1 MAVVH
6 MVNLETFTHC
16 ARGLSRYLKHS
27 WWMEPTHSRKL
38 NCKNPASL
46 TDHIICELLTTTN
59 IFNNGRVP
67 WLIKYDFAFL
77 LMRILAYLT
86 YMTRGGTGCA
96 SSDTAALSV
105 GATSGIIAPWCRHTR
120 HPPYCK
126 SWPLLVVT
134 LLVLSSSRLL
144 E

>member
-1 MAVVH
+1 

-16 ARGLSRYLKHS
+16 ARGLSRHLKHS
-27 WWMEPTHSRKL
+27 WWMEHTHSRKL

-46 TDHIICELLTTTN
+46 TNHIICELLTTTN

-77 LMRILAYLT
+77 LMRILAFLNYLT
-86 YMTRGGTGCA
+86 LGDTGCA
-96 SSDTAALSV
+96 STFC
-105 GATSGIIAPWCRHTR
+105 WCNQWNNCTVMPAHQTP
-120 HPPYCK
+120 PPYCE

-144 E
+144 G